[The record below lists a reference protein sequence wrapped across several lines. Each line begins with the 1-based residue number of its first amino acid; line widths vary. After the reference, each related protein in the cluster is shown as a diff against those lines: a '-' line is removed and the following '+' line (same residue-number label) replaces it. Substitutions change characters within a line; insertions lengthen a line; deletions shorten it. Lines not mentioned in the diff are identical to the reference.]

1 MRTQPAKL
9 GPPVPEPVAAE
20 LEHKEPQHGPLRMSL
35 WRQAPGRG
43 EALVISRHEAN
54 AGASARSWTE
64 RPSWSFRR
72 LSPQAHSQ
80 GPWLWL
86 LMLKSCCNV
95 LWNERPNLRVGS
107 ACGWKSYKIA
117 RLTPPPTASNFSTV
131 DRHGYCTPNNPPGN
145 SSAVSF
151 LRISLRWWWALN
163 RVAAYQH
170 LVPS

>member
-64 RPSWSFRR
+64 RPSWSFRDAATICAR
-72 LSPQAHSQ
+72 ECVIGGQEPLAH
-80 GPWLWL
+80 
-86 LMLKSCCNV
+86 V
-95 LWNERPNLRVGS
+95 
-107 ACGWKSYKIA
+107 
-117 RLTPPPTASNFSTV
+117 
-131 DRHGYCTPNNPPGN
+131 
-145 SSAVSF
+145 
-151 LRISLRWWWALN
+151 
-163 RVAAYQH
+163 
-170 LVPS
+170 